1 MTIENR
7 IAELEIK
14 FAHQDNTISELNDV
28 IISHQKT
35 IDDPESR
42 LLIMESIVRRFLPP
56 EIKDLSEES
65 PPPHY

>member
-1 MTIENR
+1 MTIEDR